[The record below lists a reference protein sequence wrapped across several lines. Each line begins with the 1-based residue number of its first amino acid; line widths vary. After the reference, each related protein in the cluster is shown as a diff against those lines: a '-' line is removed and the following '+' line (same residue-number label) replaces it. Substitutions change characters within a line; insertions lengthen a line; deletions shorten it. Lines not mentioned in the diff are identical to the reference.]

1 MDYLKLAGRS
11 RRRLLLVLLSTI
23 SLFAPAARA
32 QTQGTNPLP
41 PTTTQ
46 TPTPTTT
53 PSSPAAPLG
62 GRQGGERDAGSAA
75 TSAASQSS
83 QASSA
88 QFLDPAGLTVER
100 LVTTAFERRADL
112 LAARQRLA
120 IAEGRLIQAGLR
132 PNPTLDTEY
141 GSARFLAG
149 SSESTLDV
157 GVSQVFETAGKR
169 AKRVE
174 VARAE
179 LAQVRA
185 EVLALERQLAADI
198 RASYGR
204 AVAAARQLDVLE
216 QLIATNDELVR
227 VTNARLKEGDV
238 APLDVNLVTVETDR
252 LRAQV
257 IKTRAG
263 LEGELIS
270 LRALAG
276 FETTEPLRIA
286 PFPDRPP
293 RLDLGEVEL
302 TDIALRER
310 ADLQAAR
317 LAEEA
322 GAARIRLAES
332 LRTPNVAG
340 SVRYSRERRVTDLP
354 PTLGVGAVGQ
364 TDNVLRFGVSV
375 DIPIFN
381 KNQGEIAS
389 AVGERAQAQ
398 RQREFLEAAIRRD
411 VALAYRRYRA
421 AAEAVVLYA
430 TRILP
435 ASQSNLRSVRAAYGL
450 GEFSTFDVINEQR
463 RLIESQ
469 TGYNDA
475 VRDYYD
481 ALADLERALGTP
493 LPATGFAPGSAS
505 VLPDPELLDGR
516 VRLTPGALSSP
527 VRLPGATPDP
537 SQAGPA
543 AQTGKAQPKSAAAS
557 PAGSAGS
564 SKPD

>member
-1 MDYLKLAGRS
+1 MS
-11 RRRLLLVLLSTI
+11 S
-23 SLFAPAARA
+23 APAAWA
-32 QTQGTNPLP
+32 QTQGT
-41 PTTTQ
+41 TTQ
-46 TPTPTTT
+46 TPAPTTT
-53 PSSPAAPLG
+53 PSSPAVPLG

-75 TSAASQSS
+75 TSAASQ
-83 QASSA
+83 AASA
-88 QFLDPAGLTVER
+88 QFLDPTGLTVER
-100 LVTTAFERRADL
+100 LVATGFERRADL

-120 IAEGRLIQAGLR
+120 VAEGRLIQAGLR
-132 PNPTLDTEY
+132 PNPTLDAEY
-141 GSARFLAG
+141 SQARFLG
-149 SSESTLDV
+149 GQNEGDTSV
-157 GVSQVFETAGKR
+157 GLSQVFETGGKR
-169 AKRVE
+169 SKRIA

-179 LAQVRA
+179 LEQVRA
-185 EVLALERQLAADI
+185 EVLSLERQFAADV
-198 RASYGR
+198 RASYAR

-216 QLIATNDELVR
+216 QLIATNEELVR

-257 IKTRAG
+257 IKTRAD
-263 LEGELIS
+263 LEGVLIS
-270 LRALAG
+270 LRALVG
-276 FETTEPLRIA
+276 FETVEPLRLA
-286 PFPDRPP
+286 PLPERPP
-293 RLDLGEVEL
+293 RLDLSVTEL

-317 LAEEA
+317 RAEEA
-322 GAARIRLAES
+322 GAARIQLARS
-332 LRTPNVAG
+332 LATPNVAL
-340 SVRYSRERRVTDLP
+340 SAKYSSKRDVFDDTP
-354 PTLGVGAVGQ
+354 VGVLS
-364 TDNVLRFGVSV
+364 DKDRILSFGVSV

-398 RQREFLEAAIRRD
+398 RQREFLEATIRRD

-505 VLPDPELLDGR
+505 VLPDPEMLDGR
-516 VRLTPGALSSP
+516 VRRTSGAPSSP
-527 VRLPGATPDP
+527 VRSPDATPDP
-537 SQAGPA
+537 TPVGSAVQ
-543 AQTGKAQPKSAAAS
+543 GKAQPKTAAAS
-557 PAGSAGS
+557 STGSAGS